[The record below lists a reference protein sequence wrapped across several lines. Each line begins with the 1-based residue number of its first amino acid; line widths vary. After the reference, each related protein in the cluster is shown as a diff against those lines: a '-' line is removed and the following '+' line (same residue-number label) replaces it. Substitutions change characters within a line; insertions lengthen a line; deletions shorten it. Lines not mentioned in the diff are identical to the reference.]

1 MMNDN
6 LARQLANETQPLQ
19 QPSSQPKTNET
30 REIEKRLHKKGLTR
44 LEMLV
49 SSMFG
54 VVLFVLAVGHIAL
67 SMQVST
73 TNRSIQDIEA
83 QAAMVQVENSNYE
96 QNVQEL
102 SRYDRVY
109 SIAKDNDLEM
119 NEEQIRNVFK

>member
-6 LARQLANETQPLQ
+6 LARQLANETQPLE
-19 QPSSQPKTNET
+19 QPLTQPKTNET
-30 REIEKRLHKKGLTR
+30 RDIEKRLHKKGLTR
-44 LEMLV
+44 LEMFV
-49 SSMFG
+49 SSIFG
-54 VVLFVLAVGHIAL
+54 IVLFVLAMGHIAL

-73 TNRSIQDIEA
+73 TNRSIQDIEE

-109 SIAKDNDLEM
+109 SIAKDNELEM

>member
-6 LARQLANETQPLQ
+6 LARQLANEMQPLTQPQ
-19 QPSSQPKTNET
+19 ET
-30 REIEKRLHKKGLTR
+30 PNREVEKRLHKGLTR
-44 LEMLV
+44 LEGTVMAL
-49 SSMFG
+49 FG
-54 VVLFVLAVGHIAL
+54 FVLLVLAVAHIAL

-73 TNRSIQDIEA
+73 TNRSIQDIQS
-83 QAAMVQVENSNYE
+83 QAMQIQVENSNYE

-109 SIAKDNDLEM
+109 SIAKDYNLEM

>member
-6 LARQLANETQPLQ
+6 LARQLANETQPLT
-19 QPSSQPKTNET
+19 QPKKTENRENE
-30 REIEKRLHKKGLTR
+30 KKLHKGLTR
-44 LEMLV
+44 LEMAV
-49 SSMFG
+49 SGLFG
-54 VVLFVLAVGHIAL
+54 FVLFALAVGHIAL

-73 TNRSIQDIEA
+73 TNRSIQDIES
-83 QAAMVQVENSNYE
+83 QAAMVQIENSNYE

-109 SIAKDNDLEM
+109 SIAKENDLKM

>member
-6 LARQLANETQPLQ
+6 LARQLANENLPLQ
-19 QPSSQPKTNET
+19 QPSSQPKTNEI
-30 REIEKRLHKKGLTR
+30 RESEKRLHKKGLTR
-44 LEMLV
+44 MEMAV
-49 SSMFG
+49 SSLFG
-54 VVLFVLAVGHIAL
+54 TILFVMAVGHIAL

-109 SIAKDNDLEM
+109 SIAKENDLKM

>member
-6 LARQLANETQPLQ
+6 LARQFVNEVQPIE
-19 QPSSQPKTNET
+19 QPKTNET
-30 REIEKRLHKKGLTR
+30 RESKKRLHKKGLTR
-44 LEMLV
+44 MEMAV
-49 SSMFG
+49 SSLFG
-54 VVLFVLAVGHIAL
+54 VVLFGMAVGHIAL

-83 QAAMVQVENSNYE
+83 QAAMVQVENSNFE

-109 SIAKDNDLEM
+109 SIAKENDLKM

>member
-6 LARQLANETQPLQ
+6 LARQLANETQPLT
-19 QPSSQPKTNET
+19 QPEKTEN
-30 REIEKRLHKKGLTR
+30 REIEKKLHKGLTR
-44 LEMLV
+44 LEIVV
-49 SSMFG
+49 SGLFVS
-54 VVLFVLAVGHIAL
+54 VLFILAVTHITL

-73 TNRSIQDIEA
+73 MNRSIQDLA
-83 QAAMVQVENSNYE
+83 SQATIVQIENSNYE

-109 SIAKDNDLEM
+109 SIAKENDLKM

>member
-6 LARQLANETQPLQ
+6 LARQLANETQPLT
-19 QPSSQPKTNET
+19 QPKKTEN
-30 REIEKRLHKKGLTR
+30 REIEKKLHKGLTR
-44 LEMLV
+44 LEMAV
-49 SSMFG
+49 SGLFG
-54 VVLFVLAVGHIAL
+54 FVLFVLAVAHIAL

-73 TNRSIQDIEA
+73 MNRSIQDIGS
-83 QAAMVQVENSNYE
+83 QATMVQIENSNYE

-109 SIAKDNDLEM
+109 SIAKENDLQM

>member
-6 LARQLANETQPLQ
+6 LARPLIDETQHKP
-19 QPSSQPKTNET
+19 QPYADQKYNQNKDIPEKTY
-30 REIEKRLHKKGLTR
+30 KKGLTR
-44 LEMLV
+44 IEMIV
-49 SSMFG
+49 SSLFLS
-54 VVLFVLAVGHIAL
+54 VLFIMAAGHITL

-73 TNRSIQDIEA
+73 MNRSIQDIKTESSL
-83 QAAMVQVENSNYE
+83 MQVENTNYE

-109 SIAKDNDLEM
+109 SIAKKNELKM

>member
-6 LARQLANETQPLQ
+6 LARQLANETQPLN
-19 QPSSQPKTNET
+19 QPLTQPKTTQT
-30 REIEKRLHKKGLTR
+30 RETEKRLHKKGLTR

-54 VVLFVLAVGHIAL
+54 IVLFVLAVGHIAL

-73 TNRSIQDIEA
+73 TNRTIQDIEA

-109 SIAKDNDLEM
+109 AIAKDNGLEM